1 MKSII
6 RKILLLAV
14 ALTLGQGVYASE
26 LCLESGEEGAK
37 RSVGFLGNGDD
48 KTGGFCL
55 RAEMFVSKNVGGDF
69 CMVMDESG
77 AVEYTLHGSSL
88 ETGRD
93 CYSEG
98 YNDSMHHWS
107 HSCAFT
113 GKDRFRVRTKS
124 VNLKFCRDKDEKDN
138 KG

>member
-6 RKILLLAV
+6 QKILLLAV

-26 LCLESGEEGAK
+26 LCLENWEEGAK

-48 KTGGFCL
+48 KSSDSCL

-69 CMVMDESG
+69 CIVMDELG
-77 AVEYTLHGSSL
+77 AVEYTLHGSSFD
-88 ETGRD
+88 TGRD

-113 GKDRFRVRTKS
+113 GKDRFLVRTKS
-124 VNLKFCRDKDEKDN
+124 VNLKFCREKEDK
-138 KG
+138 G

>member
-6 RKILLLAV
+6 QKVLLLAV
-14 ALTLGQGVYASE
+14 ALTMGQGVYASE
-26 LCLESGEEGAK
+26 LCLESWEEGTK
-37 RSVGFLGNGDD
+37 RSVGYLGNGSNKFGD
-48 KTGGFCL
+48 FCL

-69 CMVMDESG
+69 CMEMDESG
-77 AVEYTLHGSSL
+77 AVEYNLHGSSFD
-88 ETGRD
+88 TGRD

-113 GKDRFRVRTKS
+113 GKDRFLVRTKS
-124 VNLKFCRDKDEKDN
+124 VNLKFCREREK